1 MKNLLA
7 GIILTT
13 SMSLTYGQVGIGT
26 TSPQEQLHIANGD
39 VRVDNLTPNATSGT
53 NVSVDANGVLIL
65 SKNESVSVRG
75 KVRANGNAI
84 RINGAT
90 CFRIDNGDYQINF
103 NNPMSNA
110 NYLILLS
117 NRNPTNSDAPIM
129 SYYNVTANGFRI
141 KIKDAYLLYDI
152 SIEFM
157 FKVEEI

>member
-7 GIILTT
+7 SIILTT

-26 TSPQEQLHIANGD
+26 TNPQEQLHVANGN
-39 VRVDNLTPNATSGT
+39 VRVDNLTPTATSGT
-53 NVSVDANGVLIL
+53 NVSVDANGTLTL
-65 SKNESVSVRG
+65 SKNESVRG

-90 CFRIDNGDYQINF
+90 CFRVNNGDYQINF
-103 NNPMSNA
+103 NTSMSNA
-110 NYLILLS
+110 DYLILLS
-117 NRNPTNSDAPIM
+117 NRNPNNNDAPIM
-129 SYYNVTANGFRI
+129 SYYNVTTNGFRV

>member
-7 GIILTT
+7 GILLL
-13 SMSLTYGQVGIGT
+13 SGLANAQVGIGT
-26 TSPQEQLHIANGD
+26 TSPQEQLHIANGN
-39 VRVDNLTPNATSGT
+39 VRVDNLTPTATSGT
-53 NVSVDANGVLIL
+53 NVSVDANGTLVL
-65 SKNESVSVRG
+65 SNSVNRAIAG

-90 CFRIDNGDYQINF
+90 CFRVNNGDYQINF
-103 NNPMSNA
+103 NIPMSDNA
-110 NYLILLS
+110 YLILLS
-117 NRNPTNSDAPIM
+117 NRNPTNTDAPIM
-129 SYYNVTANGFRI
+129 SYYNVTTNGFRI

>member
-7 GIILTT
+7 GILLL
-13 SMSLTYGQVGIGT
+13 SGLANAQVGIGT
-26 TSPQEQLHIANGD
+26 TTPQEQLHIANGN
-39 VRVDNLTPNATSGT
+39 VRVDNLTPTATSGT

-65 SKNESVSVRG
+65 SNNNGSISG

-90 CFRIDNGDYQINF
+90 CFRINNGDYQINF
-103 NNPMSNA
+103 NAPMSSA

-117 NRNPTNSDAPIM
+117 NRNPINTDAPIA
-129 SYYNVTANGFRI
+129 SYYNVTTNGFRV

>member
-7 GIILTT
+7 GILLL
-13 SMSLTYGQVGIGT
+13 SGLANAQVGIGT
-26 TSPQEQLHIANGD
+26 TSPQETLHVNGGARISD
-39 VRVDNLTPNATSGT
+39 LTPTATSGT
-53 NVSVDANGVLIL
+53 NVSVDANGTLTL
-65 SKNESVSVRG
+65 SKNESVRG

-90 CFRIDNGDYQINF
+90 CFRINNGDYQINF
-103 NNPMSNA
+103 NTPMSNSD
-110 NYLILLS
+110 YLILLS
-117 NRNPTNSDAPIM
+117 NRNPNNSDAPIM
-129 SYYNVTANGFRI
+129 SYYNVTANGFRV

>member
-7 GIILTT
+7 GIILAT

-26 TSPQEQLHIANGD
+26 TAPQETLHVNGGARISD
-39 VRVDNLTPNATSGT
+39 LTPTATSGT
-53 NVSVDANGVLIL
+53 NVSVDANGTLIL
-65 SKNESVSVRG
+65 SNGVSQKISG

-90 CFRIDNGDYQINF
+90 CFRVNNGDYQINF
-103 NNPMSNA
+103 TTPMSNSD
-110 NYLILLS
+110 YLILLS

-129 SYYNVTANGFRI
+129 SYYNVTTNGFRI

>member
-1 MKNLLA
+1 MRKLLL
-7 GIILTT
+7 GCILAT
-13 SMSLTYGQVGIGT
+13 SITQAQVGIGT
-26 TSPQEQLHIANGD
+26 TSPQEQLHIANGN
-39 VRVDNLTPNATSGT
+39 VRVDNLTPTATSGT

-65 SKNESVSVRG
+65 SNNNGSISG

-90 CFRIDNGDYQINF
+90 CFRINNGDYQINF
-103 NNPMSNA
+103 NTPMSSTD
-110 NYLILLS
+110 YLILLS

-157 FKVEEI
+157 FKVEDI

>member
-7 GIILTT
+7 GILLL
-13 SMSLTYGQVGIGT
+13 SGLANAQVGIGT
-26 TSPQEQLHIANGD
+26 TTPQETLHVNGGARISD
-39 VRVDNLTPNATSGT
+39 LTPTATSGT
-53 NVSVDANGVLIL
+53 NVSVDANGTLTL
-65 SKNESVSVRG
+65 SKNESVRG

-90 CFRIDNGDYQINF
+90 CFRINNGDYQINF
-103 NNPMSNA
+103 NTPMSNSD
-110 NYLILLS
+110 YLILLS
-117 NRNPTNSDAPIM
+117 NRNPNNSDAPIM
-129 SYYNVTANGFRI
+129 SYYNVTANGFRV